1 MYKTI
6 EECVN
11 NIKNFSMLIDIQY
24 LGYFSILNG
33 ISSILTF
40 WTIASYYIIIIIA
53 ALKYLNDIKIDNVL
67 MIALVLFVTSIMI
80 TKYILIKGAKKKLYD
95 DLYDTKIRM
104 STVCFMQYI
113 GYKDLSEDER
123 VEIFKEK
130 IYIPLNLIKIQ
141 KLDNKK

>member
-11 NIKNFSMLIDIQY
+11 SIKNFSMLIDIQY

-67 MIALVLFVTSIMI
+67 MVALVLFVTSIMI

>member
-67 MIALVLFVTSIMI
+67 MVALVLFVTSIMI

>member
-24 LGYFSILNG
+24 LGCFSILNG

-53 ALKYLNDIKIDNVL
+53 ALKYLNDIKIDNML
-67 MIALVLFVTSIMI
+67 MVALVLFVTSIMI
-80 TKYILIKGAKKKLYD
+80 TKYILIKGAKKKLCD

-130 IYIPLNLIKIQ
+130 ICIPLNLIKIQ
-141 KLDNKK
+141 ELDNKK